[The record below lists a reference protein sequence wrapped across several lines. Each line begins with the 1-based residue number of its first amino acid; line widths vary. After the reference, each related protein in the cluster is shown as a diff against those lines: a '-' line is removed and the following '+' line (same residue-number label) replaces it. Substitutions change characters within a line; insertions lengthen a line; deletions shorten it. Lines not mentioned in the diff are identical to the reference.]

1 MKCVVAMMQH
11 ETNTFSPLPTPLAAF
26 GSGVG
31 LELPPAG
38 EQAIGIYGAADFA
51 FAGMLDV
58 VGARGADCVV
68 PVTAYAE
75 PGGKVDDAAFDYICA
90 KICDAVRQGCDAVLL
105 DLHGAM
111 VTQSYDDGEGEL
123 LRRIRE
129 ISPGIPIAVALDFH
143 TNLTTAMVDNC
154 NVIDGYRT
162 YPHIDMYATGE
173 RAAQS
178 LFHCLD
184 QGITSKV
191 SWQAL
196 PMMTHMIKQTPLSQ
210 PMKDIMDLAIEAVD
224 NTVVLNASVFGGF
237 PLADIP
243 HVSLSVLVVEPARN
257 FLGEGLVKKLC
268 AMAWK
273 RRFDFIFEP
282 EPMADSIAAA
292 RQFETY
298 PVVIADHGD
307 NCGAGG
313 NADDLSVLDE
323 MLRQGFTS
331 IIAGPF
337 WDPQAVDKMIDCGEG
352 NDISLTIGGNT
363 SVPSIGQVG
372 HGISCTGTVRKIT
385 DGRFI
390 LSGPM
395 QTGLEV
401 CLGRTV
407 ILDIGAAQILLSEE
421 RWEPYDPACFTH
433 AGLDPEGCRY
443 ILLKSRQHFRAGF
456 ESIASHIVLA
466 AGPGVCSSDYAQFD
480 FERLVTPIFPLDLE
494 MVLEDKRTIS
504 H

>member
-11 ETNTFSPLPTPLAAF
+11 ETNTFSTLSTELAAF

-31 LELPPAG
+31 LKAPPSG
-38 EQAIGIYGAADFA
+38 EQAISIYGAADFA
-51 FAGMLDV
+51 FAGMLAV
-58 VGARGADCVV
+58 ARAHGADCVV

-75 PGGKVDDAAFDYICA
+75 PSGKVDDDAFDSIC
-90 KICDAVRQGCDAVLL
+90 KQICHAVKQGCDAVLL

-111 VTQSYDDGEGEL
+111 VTQSFDDGEGEL

-143 TNLTTAMVDNC
+143 TNLTAAMVDNC

-184 QGITSKV
+184 YGITTRM

-196 PMMTHMIKQTPLSQ
+196 PMMTHMIKQTPLRQ

-224 NTVVLNASVFGGF
+224 NTAILNASVFGGF

-243 HVSLSVLVVEPARN
+243 HISLSVLAVEPSEN
-257 FLGEGLVKKLC
+257 FLGEGLVKQLC

-273 RRFDFIFEP
+273 RRHDFIFEP
-282 EPMADSIAAA
+282 EPMVDSVKTAK
-292 RQFETY
+292 QFETY

-323 MLRQGFTS
+323 MLRQGLSS

-337 WDPQAVDKMIDCGEG
+337 WDRQAVERMIACGEG
-352 NDISLTIGGNT
+352 NEITLTIGGNT

-372 HGISCTGTVRKIT
+372 HSISCTGTVRKIT
-385 DGRFI
+385 DGRFVI
-390 LSGPM
+390 KGPM

-401 CLGRTV
+401 CLGRTA
-407 ILDIGAAQILLSEE
+407 ILDIGAAQIVLSEE
-421 RWEPYDPACFTH
+421 RWEPYDPGCFTH

-443 ILLKSRQHFRAGF
+443 ILVKSRQHFRAGF
-456 ESIASHIVLA
+456 EAIASHIVLA

-480 FERLVTPIFPLDLE
+480 FKRLVKPMFPLDLD
-494 MVLEDKRTIS
+494 MTLEDRRPV
-504 H
+504 

>member
-1 MKCVVAMMQH
+1 MKCIVAMMQH

-31 LELPPAG
+31 LKLPPAG

-51 FAGMLDV
+51 FAGMLAV
-58 VGARGADCVV
+58 ARAVGADCFV

-75 PGGKVDDAAFDYICA
+75 PGGKVVDAAFDYICTQ
-90 KICDAVRQGCDAVLL
+90 ICDAVRHGCDAVLL

-129 ISPGIPIAVALDFH
+129 ISPGMPIAVALDFH
-143 TNLTTAMVDNC
+143 TNLTAAMVDNC

-162 YPHIDMYATGE
+162 YPHIDMYETGE

-184 QGITSKV
+184 QGITTKM

-196 PMMTHMIKQTPLSQ
+196 PMMTHMIKQTPLRQ
-210 PMKDIMDLAIEAVD
+210 PMKDIMELAIEAVD
-224 NTVVLNASVFGGF
+224 NTAILNASVFGGF

-243 HVSLSVLVVEPARN
+243 HVSLSVLAVEPTEN
-257 FLGEGLVKKLC
+257 FLGKGLVKQLC

-273 RRFDFIFEP
+273 RRHDFIFEP
-282 EPMADSIAAA
+282 EPMTDSIRMAK
-292 RQFETY
+292 QFATY

-323 MLRQGFTS
+323 MLKQGFTS

-337 WDPQAVDKMIDCGEG
+337 WDPQAVDQMIAGGEG
-352 NDISLTIGGNT
+352 NDIRLTIGGNT

-372 HGISCTGTVRKIT
+372 HGLTCTGTVRKIT

-401 CLGRTV
+401 CLGRTA
-407 ILDIGAAQILLSEE
+407 ILDIGAAQIVLSEE
-421 RWEPYDPACFTH
+421 RWEPYDPGCFTH

-443 ILLKSRQHFRAGF
+443 ILIKSRQHFRAGF

-466 AGPGVCSSDYAQFD
+466 AGPGVCSSDYAQFN
-480 FERLVTPIFPLDLE
+480 FECLVTPIFPLNLE
-494 MVLEDKRTIS
+494 MVLENQRIFCS
-504 H
+504 

>member
-1 MKCVVAMMQH
+1 MKCIVAMMQH
-11 ETNTFSPLPTPLAAF
+11 ETNTFSTLSTALAAF

-31 LELPPAG
+31 LKLPPTG
-38 EQAIGIYGAADFA
+38 EQAIGIYGAVDFA
-51 FAGMLDV
+51 FAGMLAV
-58 VGARGADCVV
+58 ARARGADCVV
-68 PVTAYAE
+68 PITAYAE
-75 PGGKVDDAAFDYICA
+75 PSGKVDDDAFDYICEQ
-90 KICDAVRQGCDAVLL
+90 ICDAVKQGCDAVLL

-111 VTQSYDDGEGEL
+111 VTQSFDDGEGEL
-123 LRRIRE
+123 LRRIRKV
-129 ISPGIPIAVALDFH
+129 SPGIPIAVALDFH
-143 TNLTTAMVDNC
+143 TNLTATMVENC
-154 NVIDGYRT
+154 NIIDGYRT

-178 LFHCLD
+178 LFHILD
-184 QGITSKV
+184 RGIATKM

-196 PMMTHMIKQTPLSQ
+196 PMMTHMIKQTPLRQ

-224 NTVVLNASVFGGF
+224 NTDILNASVFGGF

-243 HVSLSVLVVEPARN
+243 HVSLSVLAVEPVEN
-257 FLGEGLVKKLC
+257 FLGSGLVKKLC

-273 RRFDFIFEP
+273 RRHDFIFEP
-282 EPMADSIAAA
+282 EPMAESIKMAK
-292 RQFETY
+292 QFETY

-323 MLRQGFTS
+323 MLKQGCSS

-337 WDPQAVDKMIDCGEG
+337 WDPKAVDQMIACGEG
-352 NDISLTIGGNT
+352 NEITLTIGGNT

-372 HGISCTGTVRKIT
+372 HCISCTGTVRKIT

-390 LSGPM
+390 IKGPM

-401 CLGRTV
+401 CLGRTA
-407 ILDIGAAQILLSEE
+407 ILDTGAAQIVLSEE
-421 RWEPYDPACFTH
+421 RWEPYDPGCFTH
-433 AGLDPEGCRY
+433 AGLDPEGCRF
-443 ILLKSRQHFRAGF
+443 ILIKSRQHFRAGF

-480 FERLVTPIFPLDLE
+480 YKRLVKPIFPLDLE
-494 MVLEDKRTIS
+494 MTLEEQQLVS
-504 H
+504 

>member
-11 ETNTFSPLPTPLAAF
+11 ETNTFSTLSTALAAF

-31 LELPPAG
+31 LKVPPTG
-38 EQAIGIYGAADFA
+38 EQAISIYGAADFA
-51 FAGMLDV
+51 FAGMLNV
-58 VGARGADCVV
+58 AQSRGADCVV

-75 PGGKVDDAAFDYICA
+75 PSGKVDDDAFEYICDQ
-90 KICDAVRQGCDAVLL
+90 ICDAVKQGCDAVLL

-111 VTQSYDDGEGEL
+111 VTQSFDDGEGEL
-123 LRRIRE
+123 LRRIRK

-143 TNLTTAMVDNC
+143 TNLTATMVDNC

-178 LFHCLD
+178 LFHSLD
-184 QGITSKV
+184 RGIATKM

-196 PMMTHMIKQTPLSQ
+196 PMMTHMIKQTPLLQ

-224 NTVVLNASVFGGF
+224 NTDILNASVFGGF

-243 HVSLSVLVVEPARN
+243 HVSLSVLAVEPVEN
-257 FLGEGLVKKLC
+257 FLGPGLVKKLC

-273 RRFDFIFEP
+273 RRHDFIFEP
-282 EPMADSIAAA
+282 EPMADSIKTAK
-292 RQFETY
+292 QFETY

-323 MLRQGFTS
+323 MLKQGCSS

-337 WDPQAVDKMIDCGEG
+337 WDPNAVDKMIACGEG
-352 NDISLTIGGNT
+352 NEITLTIGGKT
-363 SVPSIGQVG
+363 SVSSIAQVG
-372 HGISCTGTVRKIT
+372 HSLSCTGTVRKIT

-390 LSGPM
+390 IKGPM

-401 CLGRTV
+401 CLGRTA
-407 ILDIGAAQILLSEE
+407 ILDIGAAKIVLSEE
-421 RWEPYDPACFTH
+421 RWEPYDPGCFTH
-433 AGLDPEGCRY
+433 AGLDPESCRF
-443 ILLKSRQHFRAGF
+443 ILVKSRQHFRAGF
-456 ESIASHIVLA
+456 EPIASHIVLA

-480 FERLVTPIFPLDLE
+480 FKRLVKPIFPLDMDMTL
-494 MVLEDKRTIS
+494 DS
-504 H
+504 HPQVS

>member
-196 PMMTHMIKQTPLSQ
+196 PMMTHMIKQTPLRQ

>member
-1 MKCVVAMMQH
+1 MKCIVAMMQH
-11 ETNTFSPLPTPLAAF
+11 ETNTFSTLATTLAAF

-31 LELPPAG
+31 LKLPPTG
-38 EQAIGIYGAADFA
+38 GQAVGIYGAADFA
-51 FAGMLDV
+51 FAGMLAV
-58 VGARGADCVV
+58 ARARGADCVV

-75 PGGKVDDAAFDYICA
+75 PGGKVDDDAFDYICNQ
-90 KICDAVRQGCDAVLL
+90 ICDAVKQGCDAVLL

-123 LRRIRE
+123 LRRIRKTA
-129 ISPGIPIAVALDFH
+129 PAIPIAVALDFH
-143 TNLTTAMVDNC
+143 TNLTAAMVDNC

-184 QGITSKV
+184 RGIATRMC
-191 SWQAL
+191 WQAL
-196 PMMTHMIKQTPLSQ
+196 PMMTHMIKQTPSRQ

-224 NTVVLNASVFGGF
+224 NTDILNASVFGGF

-243 HVSLSVLVVEPARN
+243 HVSLSVLTVEPVEN
-257 FLGEGLVKKLC
+257 FLGQGLVNKLC

-273 RRFDFIFEP
+273 RRHDFIFEP
-282 EPMADSIAAA
+282 EPLADSIKTAK
-292 RQFETY
+292 QFETY

-323 MLRQGFTS
+323 MLKQGCCS
-331 IIAGPF
+331 IIAGPI
-337 WDPQAVDKMIDCGEG
+337 WDPQAVDQMIDCGEG
-352 NDISLTIGGNT
+352 NEITLTIGGKT
-363 SVPSIGQVG
+363 SVPSIAQVG
-372 HGISCTGTVRKIT
+372 HGISCTGKVRKIT
-385 DGRFI
+385 DGRFTI
-390 LSGPM
+390 KGPM

-401 CLGRTV
+401 SLGRTAV
-407 ILDIGAAQILLSEE
+407 LEIGAAQILLSEE
-421 RWEPYDPACFTH
+421 RWEPYDPGCFTH
-433 AGLDPEGCRY
+433 AGLDPESCRF
-443 ILLKSRQHFRAGF
+443 ILVKSRQHFRAGF

-480 FERLVTPIFPLDLE
+480 FKRLVRPIFPLDIEMALE
-494 MVLEDKRTIS
+494 NQRLTS
-504 H
+504 